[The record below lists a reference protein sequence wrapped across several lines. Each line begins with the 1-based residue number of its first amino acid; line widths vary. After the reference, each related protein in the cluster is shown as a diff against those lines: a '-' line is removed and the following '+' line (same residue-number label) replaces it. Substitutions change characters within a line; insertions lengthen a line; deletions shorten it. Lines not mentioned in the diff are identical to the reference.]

1 MIILSWIAV
10 LIAITGVFCLSG
22 KTNRSR
28 LFGFYLMIGTNIFWI
43 GRGLLMEYKL
53 LEPTTQ
59 WPIIIQFVVFT
70 MLGVRGINNNKNSTP

>member
-1 MIILSWIAV
+1 MVILSWIFV
-10 LIAITGVFCLSG
+10 FVGIIGVFCLSG
-22 KTNRSR
+22 RSNISR

-43 GRGLLMEYKL
+43 TRCLLLEYKF

-70 MLGVRGINNNKNSTP
+70 VLGIRGIINNKNPTP